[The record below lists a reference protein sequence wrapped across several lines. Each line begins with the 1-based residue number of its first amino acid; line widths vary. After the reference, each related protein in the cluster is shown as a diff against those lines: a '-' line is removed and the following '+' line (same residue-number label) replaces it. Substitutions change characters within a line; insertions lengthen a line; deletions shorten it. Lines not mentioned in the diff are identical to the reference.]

1 MDSRKIIKAIIGAG
15 IGLLFSCSPTRKN
28 SMSPTF
34 AANPVVA
41 HRGAFKKNSLPENS
55 IASLK
60 EAIRLGCTGSEF
72 DVRMTADDSLIINH
86 DPHFNKLE
94 IEKTTY
100 LELTQ
105 FKLSNGEKLPTL
117 TDYIL
122 AGLDKNLQT
131 RLVLEIKPSG
141 VSKERGKQI
150 AEKVVKLIKELN
162 AGAPIVYISFD
173 YDILKRVIEL
183 DPKAS
188 TQYLNGDKSPAQL
201 KADRIDGADYHF
213 TVFKKNPDWIE
224 QAKKNKIILN
234 AWTVNDAATM
244 DWLLANG
251 FDFITTN
258 EPELLFERAKL
269 SPIISGN

>member
-122 AGLDKNLQT
+122 AGLNKNLQT

-150 AEKVVKLIKELN
+150 AEKVVKLVKELN

-269 SPIISGN
+269 

>member
-150 AEKVVKLIKELN
+150 AEKVVKLVKELN

-269 SPIISGN
+269 SPKMAGN

>member
-122 AGLDKNLQT
+122 AGLDKNMQT

-150 AEKVVKLIKELN
+150 AEKVVKLVKELK
-162 AGAPIVYISFD
+162 ADALTVYISFD
-173 YDILKRVIEL
+173 YDILKRIIEL

-269 SPIISGN
+269 SPKMAGN